1 VRPWFAIIVTPLVAL
16 AQQSINYALVAAEC
30 AQQQRLPVHAVAA
43 AALAIA
49 LIGAASAWRD
59 LRTIG
64 AAPIADSGDSRSN
77 ARLLALVGVCV
88 SAITAL
94 AVIAM
99 WLTAAFIPPC
109 VR

>member
-1 VRPWFAIIVTPLVAL
+1 VKAWFPIFVPPLVAL

-43 AALAIA
+43 VALAIT
-49 LIGAASAWRD
+49 LIGVASAWRD
-59 LRTIG
+59 WRAVDVKGLPR
-64 AAPIADSGDSRSN
+64 SGGPETNPRF
-77 ARLLALVGVCV
+77 LAIVGVAV
-88 SAITAL
+88 SAMMAL

>member
-1 VRPWFAIIVTPLVAL
+1 MKPWFPIVVPPLVAL

-30 AQQQRLPVHAVAA
+30 AQQQRLPLHAVAA
-43 AALAIA
+43 AALAIT
-49 LIGAASAWRD
+49 LVGVASAWRE
-59 LRTIG
+59 LKVFGVTG
-64 AAPIADSGDSRSN
+64 HPDSGDPETN
-77 ARLLALVGVCV
+77 ARFLAIVGVSV
-88 SAITAL
+88 SSLMAL